1 MTKVE
6 VTLTRPPYLPFQ
18 STGQVIHAAYDICD
32 DSEETVRRYQPLDDP
47 EDLEDVE
54 QYKRGGY
61 HPVHLGD
68 QLDDRFEVFHKLGFG
83 PDATVWLCL
92 DTRAQNWRAVKIMR
106 AALSSLPSLA
116 FPYSFDEAARTC
128 DELLLMQH
136 FENKGVDAE
145 EAGRHHVVIP
155 DESFQINGPNGTHVC
170 LVLPVLGPSI
180 LSKLNAPETHGEIL
194 HQVANS
200 LRFLHE
206 HGVRHG
212 DMRPQN
218 ILLRL
223 RDDDFAKDDMDLL
236 LGLPEL
242 EKVRREVSETD
253 LDNDRDPGPHA
264 PRYLVRP
271 TSLEGLGVED
281 KVAVVDA
288 GGYYH
293 SADGEVSVHPDLPL
307 AYAAPEIV
315 YASPEDSVS
324 RLESDVWALGCTI
337 AELRCGK
344 PLFGVGRYGG
354 GEKKYLEDLEY
365 LFGPLPNPYRSAQ
378 GALADEFIFEET
390 HSTLSEA
397 GEQIPGNRI
406 RNQEGCGSP
415 WQPMSMSSEELV
427 QSRKESFSNS
437 GRSCPIEAA
446 ISQERHWFN
455 FPLDGEGQPDQSGD
469 MVAYTQS
476 IPDNEVPELGDLL
489 RKIFQYDPSERISIE
504 EVLQH
509 PWFQNSM
516 ARMKTPELL
525 DSVSATP
532 SLLSPKAK
540 SPPWKTEVEQAK
552 SKADEVQSR
561 HRNDGPP
568 TKSTFIIDRM
578 IIGVILAS
586 LCWAVVLVLLA
597 LAGLRFEWVPLSQAA
612 MVTRSQQL
620 HQLSGSEGQLH
631 IPVKAMPRSPIECNC
646 VIS

>member
-1 MTKVE
+1 MTEVE
-6 VTLTRPPYLPFQ
+6 VAFTRPPYLPFQ
-18 STGQVIHAAYDICD
+18 STGQAVHAAYDVYD
-32 DSEETVRRYQPLDDP
+32 DSEEAVGRYQPLDDP

-92 DTRAQNWRAVKIMR
+92 DTRAQNWRAVKVMR

-145 EAGRHHVVIP
+145 EAGSHHVVIP
-155 DESFQINGPNGTHVC
+155 DESFQIDGPNGTHVC
-170 LVLPVLGPSI
+170 FVLPVLGPSI

-194 HQVANS
+194 HQVAES

-212 DMRPQN
+212 DVRPQN

-242 EKVRREVSETD
+242 EKVRREVSD
-253 LDNDRDPGPHA
+253 ADMDNDRDPGPHA

-293 SADGEVSVHPDLPL
+293 SVDGEVPMHPDLPL
-307 AYAAPEIV
+307 AYAAPEV
-315 YASPEDSVS
+315 VFASTEDSVS

-344 PLFGVGRYGG
+344 PLFSVGRYGG
-354 GEKKYLEDLEY
+354 GEEKYLEDLEY
-365 LFGPLPNPYRSAQ
+365 LFGPLPHPYRSAQ
-378 GALADEFIFEET
+378 GALAAGIRLEET

-397 GEQIPGNRI
+397 GEQILEKQFGK
-406 RNQEGCGSP
+406 QEDCDSP

-427 QSRKESFSNS
+427 QSRKESFSKS

-446 ISQERHWFN
+446 ISQERHWFD
-455 FPLDGEGQPDQSGD
+455 FPLDAEGQPDQNGD
-469 MVAYTQS
+469 MVAYS
-476 IPDNEVPELGDLL
+476 HAIPESEVPELGDLL

-504 EVLQH
+504 EVLHH
-509 PWFQNSM
+509 PWFRNTM
-516 ARMKTPELL
+516 EMMRTPELRG
-525 DSVSATP
+525 SVSASSSP
-532 SLLSPKAK
+532 LSPKTK
-540 SPPWKTEVEQAK
+540 SPSWKTEIEQAK
-552 SKADEVQSR
+552 PKAGEVHSKP
-561 HRNDGPP
+561 RNDDTPA
-568 TKSTFIIDRM
+568 KSTFIIDRM
-578 IIGVILAS
+578 IIGIVLAS
-586 LCWAVVLVLLA
+586 LCWAVALVLLA
-597 LAGLRFEWVPLSQAA
+597 LAGLRFEWVPLGQ
-612 MVTRSQQL
+612 VTRSQQL
-620 HQLSGSEGQLH
+620 LQLSGSEGQLQ